1 MVTLGA
7 LTHASMD
14 SLVQSIRTAKLE
26 TVIELIGKVKDANAL
41 SSEGDSALVTCAAV
55 GRLDVLTRLLHAGA
69 SPDTPCTS
77 GMSALAAA
85 SLSGHLPIVRKLV
98 EAGAQVDL
106 QCGLSK
112 STALTHAATA
122 GHRSVCE
129 ALLEAGADPHLQ
141 DAYGRSAIAHAESR
155 DIEGTRQYADWSRWA
170 KQIESRAAAIEA
182 EPVPLR
188 PPFAYN
194 LKEGLAECH
203 KQKQSTSAIWRSGAW
218 LHQKRNPSEAVTIMS
233 RDRPFSSTGFLQ
245 PGGLQSTEPFERH
258 GKDGPTALLN
268 FGLQDNALAAPTQQP
283 LHMDALEPPSDEV
296 VASVRLAVSNANPEL
311 FWDDVALSETGLRAG
326 VLDAALKMREAD
338 KQAIYLK
345 AAFPSVP
352 TTHAGQPLYQGQ
364 QLQSYVTVPSA
375 AATLLPVLEPPT
387 DLSLAKML
395 ATPKPPAAE
404 ADPQ

>member
-1 MVTLGA
+1 
-7 LTHASMD
+7 MD

-55 GRLDVLTRLLHAGA
+55 GRLDVLTRLLTAGA
-69 SPDTPCTS
+69 SPNTPCTS

-85 SLSGHLPIVRKLV
+85 SLSGHLSIVRKLV

-112 STALTHAATA
+112 STALTHAASA
-122 GHRSVCE
+122 GHRAVCE

-141 DAYGRSAIAHAESR
+141 DAYGRSAIAHAEAR
-155 DIEGTRQYADWSRWA
+155 DVEGTRQYADWSRWA
-170 KQIESRAAAIEA
+170 KQIESRASAIEA
-182 EPVPLR
+182 EPAPLR
-188 PPFAYN
+188 PPFAHN

-203 KQKQSTSAIWRSGAW
+203 AQKQSTSAIWRSGAW
-218 LHQKRNPSEAVTIMS
+218 LHQKRNPSQAVTIMS
-233 RDRPFSSTGFLQ
+233 RDRPFSSTGYLQ
-245 PGGLQSTEPFERH
+245 PGVLQSTEPFERH
-258 GKDGPTALLN
+258 RQDGEPTALLN
-268 FGLQDNALAAPTQQP
+268 FGLQDNALAPQTQQP
-283 LHMDALEPPSDEV
+283 LHMDALAPPSDEV

-311 FWDDVALSETGLRAG
+311 FWDDVELTTNGLRTG
-326 VLDAALKMREAD
+326 VLDAAVKMREAD

-352 TTHAGQPLYQGQ
+352 VRHAGQPLYQGQ

-387 DLSLAKML
+387 DVSLAKML
-395 ATPKPPAAE
+395 AAPPPAAAE
-404 ADPQ
+404 AAPQ